1 MTKTIRSD
9 CATSQFQKAGEEAE
23 DGKVDL
29 ELTDIAEFSGS
40 EVWEGHPIT
49 PSSCPCRRKVC
60 PDSQSGQKTG
70 EEGAMFLLVLEPEAW
85 VLAVCC
91 ELFMLTTPVSDN
103 KIQAE
108 RSQ

>member
-40 EVWEGHPIT
+40 EVWQGHPIT
-49 PSSCPCRRKVC
+49 PSLCPCRRKVC
-60 PDSQSGQKTG
+60 PDSQSG
-70 EEGAMFLLVLEPEAW
+70 
-85 VLAVCC
+85 
-91 ELFMLTTPVSDN
+91 
-103 KIQAE
+103 
-108 RSQ
+108 